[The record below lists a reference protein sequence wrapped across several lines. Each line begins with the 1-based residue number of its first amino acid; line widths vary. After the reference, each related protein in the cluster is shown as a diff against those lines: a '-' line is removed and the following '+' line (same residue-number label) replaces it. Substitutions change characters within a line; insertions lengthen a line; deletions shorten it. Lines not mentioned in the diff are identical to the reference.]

1 MLLIAT
7 GIGNRPGRPAMNTGG
22 IAGADAFAAT
32 IGTSH
37 NKIPVSEAEGS
48 QAVAILAT
56 AVGRPVRPP
65 RSQCLMGLMLTPRQE
80 GTTTQSNSTGASRS
94 RGAAASFCDR
104 MTSAADRPVDGDVG
118 IVPAHGCVV
127 RPSNSAATPSTA
139 PRCRPPASGTHGRNR
154 PARRAAGGC
163 RATARRRTSAKT
175 SVTSGADRPR
185 RRICVPGCSAPA
197 WPAPR
202 ARSGNGSPARCRR
215 AFDQE

>member
-1 MLLIAT
+1 
-7 GIGNRPGRPAMNTGG
+7 MNTGG

-94 RGAAASFCDR
+94 RGAAASFCDKVTFTGPTGQSMAMSGSFQR
-104 MTSAADRPVDGDVG
+104 TV
-118 IVPAHGCVV
+118 
-127 RPSNSAATPSTA
+127 
-139 PRCRPPASGTHGRNR
+139 AS
-154 PARRAAGGC
+154 C
-163 RATARRRTSAKT
+163 
-175 SVTSGADRPR
+175 
-185 RRICVPGCSAPA
+185 
-197 WPAPR
+197 
-202 ARSGNGSPARCRR
+202 
-215 AFDQE
+215 AFE